1 MECLMKENLGDYD
14 SGVIATWYM
23 AKVMRHHFSF
33 ECLLTYLANLIIIC
47 RSAKLVILKVPKMNC
62 H

>member
-23 AKVMRHHFSF
+23 ARVMRHHFSF
-33 ECLLTYLANLIIIC
+33 ECFMTYPAIIMWALSCDTVGSTI
-47 RSAKLVILKVPKMNC
+47 VIL
-62 H
+62 